1 MTNTALYNDLKAH
14 LDATEKASQAFTP
27 LLRNEYDCLSSSE
40 STHLIEITQAKQE
53 ATERLLSAST
63 ALLDCLKELSLEP
76 ETGAITDWASQWPSS
91 DAQSLLHLW
100 HSLKESLDKN
110 DRLHQTNR
118 QLLADLSHRNA
129 LQLNL
134 LKNLLGQT
142 DTYSAEGQYRSQS
155 PSGWVDQV

>member
-1 MTNTALYNDLKAH
+1 MTITAPYSELKAH
-14 LDATEKASQAFTP
+14 LDATAQASNAFTP
-27 LLRNEYDCLSSSE
+27 LLRDEFDCLSSAE
-40 STHLIEITQAKQE
+40 STHLIEITQSKQE

-63 ALLDCLKELSLEP
+63 ALLNCLEALSLEP
-76 ETGAITDWASQWPSS
+76 DTDSITQWASQWPST
-91 DAQSLLHLW
+91 DAQSLLTVW
-100 HSLKESLDKN
+100 HSLRESLDEN

-134 LKNLLGQT
+134 LKNLMGNT